1 MRLGR
6 TMPRAPHM
14 QLADKELVTNSA
26 NPSHPYDR
34 EGKPAAIE
42 ATAIQNAS
50 SGYAHVAGVR
60 RKAAV
65 VRKVQKRMAA
75 ELQQQRK

>member
-1 MRLGR
+1 
-6 TMPRAPHM
+6 
-14 QLADKELVTNSA
+14 VTNSA